1 MLIKA
6 SLNGGTTRQ
15 QHPSVPRTP
24 DELAADARDAVR
36 AGARPSPGHPREA
49 SGDETL
55 EPDLVLAAVRAVRS
69 AVPQVPV
76 GVTTGIWAVGGDPA
90 RRLEL
95 VSGWSGGDR
104 PDFASVNLSEPRA
117 DSLAA
122 VLAGL
127 GIAVEAGVWT
137 AEDAERLAASAF
149 GRDVIRI
156 LIEPRDDSPEAAVA
170 TAAQVEGTLARHD
183 LQAPRVHHGYGIAT
197 WAVIRA
203 ALVMGQGIRVGLE
216 DTVVLPDGATA
227 AGNGELVAVAARLA
241 AEAGHRF
248 PGPGP
253 DRPTPPPDRPT
264 PPPSS

>member
-1 MLIKA
+1 MCTRAMPPA
-6 SLNGGTTRQ
+6 S
-15 QHPSVPRTP
+15 
-24 DELAADARDAVR
+24 
-36 AGARPSPGHPREA
+36 
-49 SGDETL
+49 ETL
-55 EPDLVLAAVRAVRS
+55 EPDPVLAAVRAIRS

-95 VSGWSGGDR
+95 VSGWTGGDR
-104 PDFASVNLSEPRA
+104 PDFASVNLSEPGA
-117 DSLAA
+117 EPLAE

-137 AEDAERLAASAF
+137 AEDAERLAASSF

-170 TAAQVEGTLARHD
+170 TAAQAEGALARHG

-197 WAVIRA
+197 WQVIRA
-203 ALVMGQGIRVGLE
+203 ALLTGRDIRVGLE

-227 AGNGELVAVAARLA
+227 TGNGELVAAAARLA
-241 AEAGHRF
+241 TEAGLGF
-248 PGPGP
+248 CPPG
-253 DRPTPPPDRPT
+253 
-264 PPPSS
+264 S